1 MVNSIKLGIAFGAL
15 LGGAHLLWALL
26 VALGWA
32 QSLMN
37 FVFWIHFIQPIYVI
51 QPFSPSAAAILV
63 LFTSVS
69 GFFIAFVFGVILNW
83 LHRYQGLE

>member
-15 LGGAHLLWALL
+15 LGATHLSWALL

-32 QSLMN
+32 QPLMD
-37 FVFWIHFIQPIYVI
+37 FLFWVHFIRPVYVI
-51 QPFSPSAAAILV
+51 QPFSFSTAAILV
-63 LFTSVS
+63 VITSVS
-69 GFFIAFVFGVILNW
+69 GFFIAFIFGVILNW

>member
-37 FVFWIHFIQPIYVI
+37 FVF
-51 QPFSPSAAAILV
+51 
-63 LFTSVS
+63 
-69 GFFIAFVFGVILNW
+69 
-83 LHRYQGLE
+83 